1 MKLLVLTGDGI
12 GPEIMAPT
20 VAALETLNDRF
31 GLDLDLEDRDIGFAA
46 LDRGDSALPGSVVEA
61 AKNSDGVILGPVDTF
76 SYPPAED
83 GGVNPSGGLRKALDL
98 YANMRPSRSRE
109 GVPAMVPGMDLVVA
123 RENTEGIYADR
134 NMFQGSGEFMPT
146 EDLALSV
153 RKISRVGSE
162 RIARAAFD
170 LAQRRR
176 RKVTVVHKANVLK
189 MTDGLFLS
197 VAREVGESYP
207 DVAVEDIIVDAMTA
221 HLIRRGADFDVV
233 LTSNMYGDILSDE
246 AAELSGGLG
255 LGPSI
260 NTSDDH
266 GIAQAA
272 HGAAPDIAGRGIAN
286 PTALMLSVAMLLDW
300 LGARHGRN
308 EFSEASRRF
317 EAAVDAV
324 LADSACHTADLGG
337 KATTREFGDAVLAAI
352 VALETGEHP

>member
-1 MKLLVLTGDGI
+1 LKLLVLTGDGI

-20 VAALETLNDRF
+20 VAALEALERKF
-31 GLDLDLEDRDIGFAA
+31 GLGLDLDDRDIGFAA
-46 LDRGDSALPGSVVEA
+46 LDRGDSALPESVIEA
-61 AKNSDGVILGPVDTF
+61 ARAADGVILGPVDTF
-76 SYPPAED
+76 SYPPAEE
-83 GGVNPSGGLRKALDL
+83 GGINPSGGLRKALDL

-109 GVPAMVPGMDLVVA
+109 GVPSMVPGMDLVVA
-123 RENTEGIYADR
+123 RENTEGFYADR
-134 NMFQGSGEFMPT
+134 NMVQGSGEFMPT
-146 EDLALSV
+146 DDVALSV
-153 RKISRVGSE
+153 RKITRAGSE
-162 RIARAAFD
+162 RIARAAFE

-176 RKVTVVHKANVLK
+176 RHVTVVHKANVLK

-197 VAREVGESYP
+197 VAWDVRSEYP
-207 DVAVEDIIVDAMTA
+207 DVAVDDIIVDAMTA

-260 NTSDDH
+260 NTGDDH

-272 HGAAPDIAGRGIAN
+272 RGSAPDIAGRGIAN

-300 LGARHGRN
+300 LGARNGRG
-308 EFSEASRRF
+308 EFCEASRRF
-317 EAAVDAV
+317 ESAVDAV
-324 LADSACHTADLGG
+324 LVDSACHTADLGG

-352 VALETGEHP
+352 GDGETP

>member
-20 VAALETLNDRF
+20 VAALKVLDGKF
-31 GLDLDLEDRDIGFAA
+31 GLGLDLEDRDIGFAA
-46 LDRGDSALPGSVVEA
+46 LDSGDSALPGSVIEA
-61 AKNSDGVILGPVDTF
+61 ARASDGVILGPVDTF

-98 YANMRPSRSRE
+98 YANMRPSRSRP
-109 GVPAMVPGMDLVVA
+109 GVPSMVAGMDLVVA
-123 RENTEGIYADR
+123 RENTEGFYADR
-134 NMFQGSGEFMPT
+134 NMFQGSGEFMPS
-146 EDLALSV
+146 EDIALSV
-153 RKISRVGSE
+153 RKISRAGSA
-162 RIARAAFD
+162 RIARAALD
-170 LAQRRR
+170 LAGRRR
-176 RKVTVVHKANVLK
+176 KKVTVVHKANVLK

-197 VAREVGESYP
+197 VAREVAADYP
-207 DVAVEDIIVDAMTA
+207 GVEVEDIIVDAMTA

-233 LTSNMYGDILSDE
+233 LTSNMYGDILSDQ

-260 NTSDDH
+260 NASDTH
-266 GIAQAA
+266 AVAQAA

-300 LGARHGRN
+300 LGARHERD
-308 EFSEASRRF
+308 EFTEASRRF
-317 EAAVDAV
+317 DAAVDAV
-324 LADSACHTADLGG
+324 LADSACHTTDLGG

-352 VALETGEHP
+352 ETGERA

>member
-1 MKLLVLTGDGI
+1 LKLLVLTGDGI

-20 VAALETLNDRF
+20 VAALEVLDRRF
-31 GLDLDLEDRDIGFAA
+31 GLKLDLEDRDIGFAA
-46 LDRGDSALPGSVVEA
+46 LDRGDSALPEAVIEA
-61 AKNSDGVILGPVDTF
+61 ARASDGVILGPVDTF

-98 YANMRPSRSRE
+98 YANMHPSRSRP
-109 GVPAMVPGMDLVVA
+109 GVPSVVPGMDLVVA
-123 RENTEGIYADR
+123 RENTEGFYADR
-134 NMFQGSGEFMPT
+134 NMFQGSGEFMPS
-146 EDLALSV
+146 EDIALSV
-153 RKISRVGSE
+153 RKISRAGSD

-170 LAQRRR
+170 LAMRRR
-176 RKVTVVHKANVLK
+176 KKVTVVHKANVLK

-197 VAREVGESYP
+197 VARDVAADYP

-221 HLIRRGADFDVV
+221 HLIRRGGDFDVV

-272 HGAAPDIAGRGIAN
+272 HGSAPDIAGRSIAN

-300 LGARHGRN
+300 LGARSGRE
-308 EFSEASRRF
+308 EFTEASRLPD
-317 EAAVDAV
+317 AAVEAT
-324 LADSACHTADLGG
+324 LADSACHTGDLGG
-337 KATTREFGDAVLAAI
+337 KATTREFGEAALRAI
-352 VALETGEHP
+352 ETGEHP

>member
-1 MKLLVLTGDGI
+1 LKLLVLTGDGI

-20 VAALETLNDRF
+20 VAALESLDRMF
-31 GLDLDLEDRDIGFAA
+31 GLGLDLEDRDIGFAA
-46 LDRGDSALPGSVVEA
+46 LDSGDSALPGSVIEA
-61 AKNSDGVILGPVDTF
+61 ARASDGVVLGPVDTF
-76 SYPPAED
+76 SYPPAEE

-98 YANMRPSRSRE
+98 FANLRPSRSRP
-109 GVPAMVPGMDLVVA
+109 GVPSMVPGMDLVVA
-123 RENTEGIYADR
+123 RENTEGFYADR

-146 EDLALSV
+146 EDIALSV
-153 RKISRVGSE
+153 RKISRAGSE

-170 LAQRRR
+170 LAGRRCK
-176 RKVTVVHKANVLK
+176 KVTVVHKANVLK

-197 VAREVGESYP
+197 VAR
-207 DVAVEDIIVDAMTA
+207 DVAADYPGVEVDDIIIDAMTA

-233 LTSNMYGDILSDE
+233 LTSNMYGDILSDQ

-260 NTSDDH
+260 NASDDH

-300 LGARHGRN
+300 LGARNGRG
-308 EFSEASRRF
+308 EFTEASRRL
-317 EAAVDAV
+317 ESAIDAV

-337 KATTREFGDAVLAAI
+337 KATTREFGDAVLVAI
-352 VALETGEHP
+352 ETGERA